1 MRSYC
6 CVTTSRRQLSPI
18 LLARPKK
25 ILCSFY
31 NIAEI
36 VATASGGPAGKR
48 APKHVPRKKVPTKKA
63 GGCSKIQQPSA
74 CKSHGLSKCLA
85 GSSYPQ
91 ATRVNIDLLGIK
103 GNFVYHHICTELIT
117 EVCIDNTPIGMM
129 AFVAFMRVPIRFWDS
144 SKSGFI
150 VTRYSCATVFA
161 NHKSF
166 PFGTLVKD
174 D

>member
-48 APKHVPRKKVPTKKA
+48 APKHAPRKKSSHEK
-63 GGCSKIQQPSA
+63 GGRLQQNPAAVRLQES
-74 CKSHGLSKCLA
+74 LS
-85 GSSYPQ
+85 
-91 ATRVNIDLLGIK
+91 
-103 GNFVYHHICTELIT
+103 
-117 EVCIDNTPIGMM
+117 
-129 AFVAFMRVPIRFWDS
+129 
-144 SKSGFI
+144 
-150 VTRYSCATVFA
+150 
-161 NHKSF
+161 
-166 PFGTLVKD
+166 
-174 D
+174 